1 MDPYYARKAVESLVS
16 ARKRE
21 RLLACPAADLPADA
35 AKTSDSPPPPSLP
48 ELGGLSLRES
58 AALVAVGSAV
68 GDAGGGEAAAAAN
81 AAEAARVVRRSRL
94 AHGHCPNPQY
104 SSTSRAVYL
113 RIERSSLIFLRKLPQ
128 VEGVVSALSPGSLR
142 RVLWV
147 LAGSF
152 PSTLQRLVFGG
163 ALRCAQRRCR
173 LCSHPPFGSGI
184 GLSQSGLARGCEMD
198 AARRVLSTCS
208 PLAAELLFS
217 KLEQVDADD
226 EARERAEEES
236 VDGDGDGGGGGAAEP
251 HNEPPFRVVFYA
263 RFYGAL
269 GDEREAL
276 ERVLGLKE
284 AFAREALEGVVQT
297 VLSVVSG
304 CNNGG

>member
-1 MDPYYARKAVESLVS
+1 
-16 ARKRE
+16 
-21 RLLACPAADLPADA
+21 
-35 AKTSDSPPPPSLP
+35 
-48 ELGGLSLRES
+48 
-58 AALVAVGSAV
+58 
-68 GDAGGGEAAAAAN
+68 
-81 AAEAARVVRRSRL
+81 
-94 AHGHCPNPQY
+94 
-104 SSTSRAVYL
+104 
-113 RIERSSLIFLRKLPQ
+113 
-128 VEGVVSALSPGSLR
+128 
-142 RVLWV
+142 
-147 LAGSF
+147 
-152 PSTLQRLVFGG
+152 
-163 ALRCAQRRCR
+163 
-173 LCSHPPFGSGI
+173 
-184 GLSQSGLARGCEMD
+184 MD